1 MLMQERVTA
10 AFPIYYFPPISWF
23 AAALHEK
30 QILLDIDSVYR
41 KQRYTTRT
49 LIKGPNSL
57 VPLVLPVG
65 RRGHQKKIREKE
77 ISFRENWPTQHWRS
91 ILFSYKNSPYFE
103 YYEEDLKECF
113 QNPSAKLVDQL
124 LMVLEKVVAILQ
136 LPIEYQLSSGEM
148 TQVDKDYRKDFSMDL
163 AVNPQ
168 WFQPVA
174 YEQVFGEFEPNL
186 SILDLICNVG
196 PESTLML
203 TRAYQLRS

>member
-1 MLMQERVTA
+1 MQERVSA
-10 AFPIYYFPPISWF
+10 AFPIFYFPPISWF

-41 KQRYTTRT
+41 KQRFTTRT
-49 LIKGPNSL
+49 LIKGPNGL

-113 QNPSAKLVDQL
+113 QNPSPKLIDQL
-124 LMVLEKVVAILQ
+124 LKVLEKVFAILN
-136 LPIEYQLSSGEM
+136 LPIAYHLSSEEM
-148 TQVDKDYRKDFSMDL
+148 KEVDRDYRKDFSTDL
-163 AVNPQ
+163 AVRPK
-168 WFQPVA
+168 WFQAEA

-196 PESTLML
+196 PESPLML
-203 TRAYQLRS
+203 TRAYQSGSVY